1 MRKEVGLLGD
11 AQERIEV
18 LEKENSR
25 LRRIVKTFQKAFD
38 IVESI
43 LKEKTMNQKQA
54 DGSIKPF
61 SSWQWMKEK
70 LFHGFGKQKYD
81 EFQGFRHENQDDRRE
96 KVVNRETGFER

>member
-18 LEKENSR
+18 LQKENSR

-43 LKEKTMNQKQA
+43 LK
-54 DGSIKPF
+54 SR
-61 SSWQWMKEK
+61 SSWNWMKEN
-70 LFHGFGKQKYD
+70 LFNGLGKQKYD
-81 EFQGFRHENQDDRRE
+81 EFQGFRHENQEDRRE